1 MEDLLTYIIE
11 QIEVEDDQKIEINAS
26 EIISKYK
33 NIEDRKL
40 FCFEK
45 NWWHPSEK
53 GFDATFF
60 LKVISGE
67 KKYLPNNFTIKNKMK
82 CFKKGKKFDKK
93 FIVGKMQGN
102 EEYGK
107 YIPDNCDPLKLSR
120 DFLLTLIA
128 YVDPNLYKNIFAEY
142 KIEVQRRQHNKW
154 GDYNVVIK
162 NEFIKDIKEFI
173 PISNGSNSSGGF
185 RVYKNHQPTG
195 VFKQFRNIEQNQL
208 NQQQQQQL
216 IIKQQ
221 KQINELQQQNQ
232 QNQYLINNL
241 KQQQQIKQDHDF
253 NKEIYEY
260 KQRENIL
267 LNKVKELEKIKNI
280 LKETENKLEI
290 KSENEKKL
298 VEEVKRQKSMNEELK
313 IYISKNS
320 NNANNNSSNSSMDNK
335 KNIEIKLS
343 KK

>member
-1 MEDLLTYIIE
+1 ME
-11 QIEVEDDQKIEINAS
+11 QIEIEDNQKIEINAS

-107 YIPDNCDPLKLSR
+107 YVPDNCDPLALSR

-298 VEEVKRQKSMNEELK
+298 VKEVKRQKSMNEELK

-320 NNANNNSSNSSMDNK
+320 NNANNNSSNSSKDNK